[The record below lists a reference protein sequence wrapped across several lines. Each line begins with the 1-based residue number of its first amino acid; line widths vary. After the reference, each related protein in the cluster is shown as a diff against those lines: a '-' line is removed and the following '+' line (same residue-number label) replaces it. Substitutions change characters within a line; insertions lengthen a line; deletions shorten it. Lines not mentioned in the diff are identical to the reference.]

1 MFTNKD
7 IVDWVKF
14 KALDDG
20 ECQVVIHAR
29 HVSEILSPSAIKTA
43 HNVIIVH
50 CQLIQLPT
58 IAFFTSPMPLHIAA
72 MTILFGYISRNR
84 LLPKVVYMEDV
95 YSALG
100 LIPHFRW
107 RWERKDANGG
117 AHPMMIALAKKA
129 FPSWDEQRQPN
140 VPSLMPEEDWNNEMH
155 SRIGQKLSP
164 QAGQEVP
171 VFENVPPGL
180 FFPGPAWPEPPPDG
194 WGSDEG
200 TAPTSPDTGTPGTSG
215 PPPPAPPPPPAHPKV
230 NGQTTYVTGPPAP
243 PQGRLHPT
251 SASRSAG
258 GYAES
263 DEWRKILSNLPRG
276 FSNPAKH
283 QPEAELQQLY
293 MQEERDPVPNIHRL
307 PRMPP
312 VEKNFP
318 RFSHMI
324 PQYPPSG
331 PVMYP
336 RQPQPGPSQGPSHG
350 HGR

>member
-1 MFTNKD
+1 MVSVKWIFT
-7 IVDWVKF
+7 
-14 KALDDG
+14 LDT
-20 ECQVVIHAR
+20 CLKNC
-29 HVSEILSPSAIKTA
+29 ILSAIKTA

-50 CQLIQLPT
+50 CQLINIPT

-84 LLPKVVYMEDV
+84 LLPKVVCMEDV

-140 VPSLMPEEDWNNEMH
+140 IPFLMPEEDWNNEIH
-155 SRIGQKLSP
+155 SRLGQKLSP
-164 QAGQEVP
+164 PQVGQEVP
-171 VFENVPPGL
+171 AAFTFEHVPPGL

-200 TAPTSPDTGTPGTSG
+200 TAPTSPVTGTPGPSG
-215 PPPPAPPPPPAHPKV
+215 PPPPAPPPGPPSAAAHLKA
-230 NGQTTYVTGPPAP
+230 NGQTAYVTGPPGP
-243 PQGRLHPT
+243 PQGRLHPSGT
-251 SASRSAG
+251 SRSAG
-258 GYAES
+258 GYTEP

-283 QPEAELQQLY
+283 QPETELQQLY
-293 MQEERDPVPNIHRL
+293 MQEERDPVPNINRL
-307 PRMPP
+307 PQMPP

-318 RFSHMI
+318 RFSHMV
-324 PQYPPSG
+324 SRKG
-331 PVMYP
+331 TWD
-336 RQPQPGPSQGPSHG
+336 RSTH
-350 HGR
+350 